1 MCFLYPNGPAR
12 CFRLLDRS
20 SLATCLHSLHSTV
33 RASVMMCESEMG
45 GLSWL
50 GPVQRPVHQ
59 AHDTLHVIFG
69 SLSHLPGQGQTLRFL
84 DSPS

>member
-1 MCFLYPNGPAR
+1 
-12 CFRLLDRS
+12 
-20 SLATCLHSLHSTV
+20 
-33 RASVMMCESEMG
+33 MMCESEMG

-69 SLSHLPGQGQTLRFL
+69 SLSHQPDQRQTLRFP
-84 DSPS
+84 DSPSESGKVSSSVFIDGRVYS